1 MNTNN
6 NTLNITAAVD
16 RFLDDVII
24 AGLAIRYT
32 GLANRVYARRAY
44 AIDGEMAAI
53 ASEVGSHAR
62 IAPEQI
68 EGFLVALAKAKRPG
82 PQRLELPR
90 IEKLSR
96 PTEWR
101 VGTGSAYPLAQN
113 TGVMADWSPSAVAA

>member
-32 GLANRVYARRAY
+32 GLASLVFSRRAY
-44 AIDGEMAAI
+44 RIESEMAAI

-68 EGFLVALAKAKRPG
+68 EGFLVALAKAKKPG
-82 PQRLELPR
+82 PLYLELPKVAGPER
-90 IEKLSR
+90 RSVG
-96 PTEWR
+96 EWSPGCLPMPAAR
-101 VGTGSAYPLAQN
+101 KAATS
-113 TGVMADWSPSAVAA
+113 DWSPSAIAA